1 MIGAVAA
8 LLAFVASLSL
18 RPMAESDLFFH
29 LKAGQEILLRHGLPR
44 CNLFSFTYPDYP
56 DLDASWL
63 AEVAAAL
70 VYRLGGFPG
79 VVVAKTLVLLAAF
92 GWCARLAVRR
102 GAAPAAALAA
112 VAAAAF
118 VGRDRLVE
126 RPLVFSFLG
135 EVATL
140 AAIGAL
146 RERSGRAAAR
156 VAALFLAGAS
166 LWANLHAGVFVAPL
180 LLGAAALTA
189 LAAGERPAAARL
201 GLVAAATFAAML
213 ATPAGAGLFRYLTL
227 HLQLPALHPVDEF
240 RRPTWISDAPL
251 WLYAIAVLAAAAAA
265 FAADRTQRRALV
277 AALAPAVPM
286 AALAA
291 RTVRF
296 GADFA
301 LVSAP
306 ALALALTA
314 LARRFAPARGRA
326 GSWPTAVAGLA
337 VLAAAIAPRWGH
349 PFRIGLDT
357 GELPLAAIDF
367 ANAQGLRD
375 RMYNDFEIGSYLI
388 FDPVGGYPRHR
399 VFVDPRLPAYPP
411 EMHRLLGRADLS
423 RRQWDAAMDRYGVE
437 TALLAYAGINPRVAW
452 WDPARWAL
460 VWNTGDAR
468 LFVRR
473 LPRFGR
479 LIAAREIPA
488 SFSFTADEGAATVP
502 LEAPP
507 AGSPVARCE
516 WDRRLGDLL
525 VELDGALS
533 ARARAA
539 YERALG
545 YPRGCLASADEAAA
559 AAWLGGVDLQAGRA
573 AAALA
578 WLDRARAAGDAS
590 VATAASRAAA
600 LEVLGRLADAR
611 DAWGEVAARAGSS
624 PLGTRAQERLRRLPP

>member
-1 MIGAVAA
+1 
-8 LLAFVASLSL
+8 
-18 RPMAESDLFFH
+18 
-29 LKAGQEILLRHGLPR
+29 
-44 CNLFSFTYPDYP
+44 
-56 DLDASWL
+56 
-63 AEVAAAL
+63 
-70 VYRLGGFPG
+70 
-79 VVVAKTLVLLAAF
+79 
-92 GWCARLAVRR
+92 VRR
-102 GAAPAAALAA
+102 GAFAAAALAV

-146 RERSGRAAAR
+146 RERSGRGAAP
-156 VAALFLAGAS
+156 VAALFLAGVV

-180 LLGAAALTA
+180 LLAAAALATLAGGDRAAAGRLAA
-189 LAAGERPAAARL
+189 LAGAC
-201 GLVAAATFAAML
+201 LVAML
-213 ATPAGAGLFRYLTL
+213 VTPAGAGLFRYLTL
-227 HLQLPALHPVDEF
+227 HLQLPALHPIDEF

-251 WLYAIAVLAAAAAA
+251 WIYAVALLIVAGAAW
-265 FAADRTQRRALV
+265 AADRAARRALA

-286 AALAA
+286 AALAG

-306 ALALALTA
+306 ALALALTI
-314 LARRFAPARGRA
+314 LARRFVPARGRA
-326 GSWPTAVAGLA
+326 AAWTLGAVTVGL
-337 VLAAAIAPRWGH
+337 LAAAIVPRWGR
-349 PFRIGLDT
+349 PIAVGLDT
-357 GELPLAAIDF
+357 GELPLDAIAF

-411 EMHRLLGRADLS
+411 EMHRLLGRRDLS
-423 RRQWDAAMDRYGVE
+423 RADWGEAMDRYGVQ
-437 TALLAYAGINPRVAW
+437 TALLAYAGINRRVAW

-473 LPRFGR
+473 VSRFAP

-488 SFSFTADEGAATVP
+488 TFSFTEEEGAATVP
-502 LEAPP
+502 LETPP
-507 AGSPVARCE
+507 AGSPVPRCE

-533 ARARAA
+533 GRARAA
-539 YERALG
+539 YERALAS
-545 YPRGCLASADEAAA
+545 PRGCLAAGDEAAA
-559 AAWLGGVDLQAGRA
+559 AAWLGGVDLQGGRA
-573 AAALA
+573 AAALS
-578 WLDRARAAGDAS
+578 WLDRARGAGDAS
-590 VATAASRAAA
+590 LATAASRAAA
-600 LEVLGRLADAR
+600 LEALGRVADAR
-611 DAWGEVAARAGSS
+611 AAWAGVAARAGTS
-624 PLGTRAQERLRRLPP
+624 PLGARARESLRRLPP